1 VPSQHTGKKIS
12 DEQRSL
18 GKENKILKGNKKIV
32 LDPRGI
38 VGRQFCIFWNME
50 KMRLAMLLAPKT
62 FGTMPKTPSKVE
74 GWLLRFPKWVI
85 VGSTCEGERERS
97 TS

>member
-18 GKENKILKGNKKIV
+18 GKENKILKGNKKLFWTQEV
-32 LDPRGI
+32 LW
-38 VGRQFCIFWNME
+38 VGNFAFSGNME

-74 GWLLRFPKWVI
+74 GWLL
-85 VGSTCEGERERS
+85 
-97 TS
+97 